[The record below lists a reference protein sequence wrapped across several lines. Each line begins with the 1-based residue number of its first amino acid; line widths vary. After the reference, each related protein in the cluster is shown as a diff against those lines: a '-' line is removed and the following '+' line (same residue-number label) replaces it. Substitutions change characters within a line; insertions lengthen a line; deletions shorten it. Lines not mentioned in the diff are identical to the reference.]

1 MSSAI
6 VQPENFKPAKLSV
19 SPIKVLESGAKSAY
33 VNYDGGKLIF
43 QSAVEMSLP
52 YGLNEFKDGAKA
64 DNPDYSIDV
73 SFKGYDAD
81 GSIKNYYEALAEFD
95 KFMLGEAYKNRAT
108 WFKNANMSKEVI
120 EAFYSPSIKVSR
132 DKDGNPKPYPP
143 TQKIK
148 LRKVGGEFEA
158 KIYDMGG
165 KRLVDPISELL
176 VKGVTVTAIVE
187 CGGLWFAGG
196 KFGVTW
202 RAKQI
207 MIHKSPERL
216 GDFAFNFGGGAG
228 SSAPAP
234 APSPAFNKI
243 DDTKEEQLFKTMTA
257 PTATASAFDDVEVPE
272 EDEDAEEVEPIPK
285 PKPITKKKVTLGKK

>member
-6 VQPENFKPAKLSV
+6 VQPESFKPAKLSV

-81 GSIKNYYEALAEFD
+81 GSVKNYYNALQEFD
-95 KFMLGEAYKNRAT
+95 QFMLSEAYKNRAT
-108 WFKNANMSKEVI
+108 WFKNSNMSKEVI

-148 LRKVGGEFEA
+148 LRKMGGEFEA

-165 KRLVDPISELL
+165 KRLTEPISELL

-216 GDFAFNFGGGAG
+216 SDFAFNFGGGAG
-228 SSAPAP
+228 SAA
-234 APSPAFNKI
+234 AQPSNKM
-243 DDTKEEQLFKTMTA
+243 DDEKEDQLFKTMTSPSTPA
-257 PTATASAFDDVEVPE
+257 ANAFDDVDVPE
-272 EDEDAEEVEPIPK
+272 DEEAEEVEPIPK

>member
-6 VQPENFKPAKLSV
+6 VQPENFKPTKLSV

-43 QSAVEMSLP
+43 QSAIEMSLP

-73 SFKGYDAD
+73 SFKGHDAE
-81 GSIKNYYEALAEFD
+81 GSIKNYYDALTEFD
-95 KFMLGEAYKNRAT
+95 KFMLAEAYKNRAT

-148 LRKVGGEFEA
+148 LRKIGGEFEA

-165 KRLVDPISELL
+165 KRLVEPISELL
-176 VKGVTVTAIVE
+176 VKGVTVTVIIE

-216 GDFAFNFGGGAG
+216 GDFAFSFGGGAG
-228 SSAPAP
+228 SASAPA
-234 APSPAFNKI
+234 SNKM
-243 DDTKEEQLFKTMTA
+243 DDEKEEQLFKTMTA
-257 PTATASAFDDVEVPE
+257 AAATPVSAASAFDDVEVPE
-272 EDEDAEEVEPIPK
+272 DEEAEEVEPIPK